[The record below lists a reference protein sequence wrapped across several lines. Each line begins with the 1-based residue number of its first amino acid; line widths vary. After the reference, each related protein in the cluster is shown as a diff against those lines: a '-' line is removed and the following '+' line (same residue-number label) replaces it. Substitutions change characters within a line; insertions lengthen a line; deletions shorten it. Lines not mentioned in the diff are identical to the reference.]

1 MNNKEF
7 KQLSTE
13 RKREIQL
20 SKYKKL
26 IDGVKEFITHLE
38 TLNEKG
44 ILDKFYLIN
53 KPWLEMC
60 AKLMKYERVVVFKIE
75 NQKQENEVLNDE
87 TDPI

>member
-53 KPWLEMC
+53 KPWLEMG

>member
-1 MNNKEF
+1 MSNEKF

-38 TLNEKG
+38 TLNKKG
-44 ILDKFYLIN
+44 ILDKHYILN
-53 KPWLEMC
+53 KSWLDMGVN
-60 AKLMKYERVVVFKIE
+60 LMKYERAAIFQVE
-75 NQKQENEVLNDE
+75 NKSQENEVSNNE